1 VFPQS
6 HIVID
11 AQALTQDESQLDF
24 ASVRIKGMRIIFFFL
39 IFSQAAL
46 AAEFSPSEAIR
57 LLRKTSLK
65 ATGQTRSAV
74 AASLKSIIFPE
85 IRELEGYTMTEVIA
99 FIAEEIKKHNPN
111 INLIINPNLNQI
123 SPNIAPNIVAPP
135 VAQIDPVTGLPMQEL
150 PIPNIDPLKK
160 TFIPEDVKIVGLKN
174 KLRNLNALQLI
185 DLICLQFDSPV
196 QFLITDYG
204 VVFFPTPANQV
215 GLSSRALR
223 LNTRVF
229 GEPTNSSPTLGGSKS
244 YKKSLNNQS
253 NMNKS
258 PLNIGA
264 R

>member
-1 VFPQS
+1 M
-6 HIVID
+6 
-11 AQALTQDESQLDF
+11 
-24 ASVRIKGMRIIFFFL
+24 KIILFFL
-39 IFSQAAL
+39 IFFQIAGAAQR
-46 AAEFSPSEAIR
+46 SSSDAIR
-57 LLRKTSLK
+57 LLRKTSLE

-204 VVFFPTPANQV
+204 VVFFPSPANQV

-229 GEPTNSSPTLGGSKS
+229 SNQTNSSPTLGGSNTN
-244 YKKSLNNQS
+244 KKPLNN
-253 NMNKS
+253 NLNFNKGV
-258 PLNIGA
+258 LNIGIK
-264 R
+264 